1 MLRYSQPEWRRQT
14 STPYT
19 ASEQAR
25 QRPAR
30 AETRPYELAGD
41 IAEKIAKARS
51 RDAIS
56 SGLLEPAYRSA
67 RRVADLL
74 SPPDR
79 RTGAWLLGSSRPSS
93 PATPAEAESAVRDL
107 VDKLT
112 AVADRTTVASGL
124 KADAERLAAL
134 LGQRTGTPASSTQS
148 STPRSGLADFPLSTS
163 RGPAP
168 AKPKQVIGPVRKPAG
183 EPARPAGEP
192 TVGPAKGSVARS
204 VERPVERPAAQAKA
218 RLAPAA
224 RLDVAAP
231 GHAQVRTC
239 GLASFIPAHHVHAR
253 KSTAVVTANDCTL
266 RSVDHY
272 HVRRVSL
279 DFDPLLRD
287 RAAFN
292 ALRLLA
298 DNPHDPALRAAFE
311 RHLDRLAGPRPAPGQ
326 TQESL
331 PVTASAVATVTSSDV
346 VQQGDGSTLN
356 ATTNY
361 HLRETFIPIVEILQ
375 HNKDLV
381 PAFAASLASDAP
393 PAESARVLRALLAAS
408 GDVEDLDLLAHA
420 DVDGALPPD
429 TSVLSLFGWT
439 TVSRA
444 SAIMLGTGNV
454 LETRMELD
462 RPGLR
467 RSDVLQDMARVRTK
481 MEHTTRLPELPA
493 AAPPRPSSS
502 APPSPADPPS
512 PHRPGS
518 FGPRM

>member
-19 ASEQAR
+19 ASQQASR
-25 QRPAR
+25 RPAV

-51 RDAIS
+51 GDAIS

-79 RTGAWLLGSSRPSS
+79 RTAAWLLGSSPPSP

-112 AVADRTTVASGL
+112 AVADRTAAASGL

-134 LGQRTGTPASSTQS
+134 LGQRTGTPASSTR
-148 STPRSGLADFPLSTS
+148 PAEPGSGLLDFLLSTAG
-163 RGPAP
+163 RPAP
-168 AKPKQVIGPVRKPAG
+168 AKPAPAKS
-183 EPARPAGEP
+183 EPAKSEP
-192 TVGPAKGSVARS
+192 VKD
-204 VERPVERPAAQAKA
+204 

-287 RAAFN
+287 RAAFT

-375 HNKDLV
+375 QNKDLV
-381 PAFAASLASDAP
+381 PAFAASLASDASA
-393 PAESARVLRALLAAS
+393 AESARVLRALLAAS
-408 GDVEDLDLLAHA
+408 GDVEDFDLLAHA
-420 DVDGALPPD
+420 DADGVLPSD

-439 TVSRA
+439 TVSQA
-444 SAIMLGTGNV
+444 SAVMLGTGNV

-467 RSDVLQDMARVRTK
+467 RSDVLHDIARVRTK
-481 MEHTTRLPELPA
+481 IEHTTRLPDLPA
-493 AAPPRPSSS
+493 AAPPRPSFS
-502 APPSPADPPS
+502 APPSPAAPPS
-512 PHRPGS
+512 PHRPGP
-518 FGPRM
+518 FGLSM